1 MSKVCNEDCIR
12 GLIYVPNN
20 GKKTRFW
27 FDVWLGNCPFR
38 IVYSR
43 IFEIC
48 NEQEESVYNAL
59 KNNEINLTF
68 RRSLERRNRKNGYC

>member
-1 MSKVCNEDCIR
+1 MGRRPGFGSMFGWATAHLE
-12 GLIYVPNN
+12 
-20 GKKTRFW
+20 
-27 FDVWLGNCPFR
+27 
-38 IVYSR
+38 VYSR

-59 KNNEINLTF
+59 KNNETNLTF